1 MGLLNN
7 NDYIDPFKGSDYI
20 DPSSNAE
27 RLSDQV
33 NRDHAR
39 RESYVQRRYVKP
51 AQSDQASRD
60 RQAPQNTRSKQDGRS
75 QQAQGDQST
84 RGDTLQTMLNDWSTQ
99 TMRYAQ
105 SMQQSLQQALR
116 QNQQNPQN
124 PQGRPSQPYNPPRI
138 QTERATREFQST
150 SDKKQRRHKNG
161 FVTVLEI
168 VIIIAVI
175 ASIGGMLSDS
185 MSNIISDFDGS
196 TSQFEELSTQE
207 TVSEDVGKLY
217 STGGK
222 ALK

>member
-27 RLSDQV
+27 RLSNQV

-84 RGDTLQTMLNDWSTQ
+84 RGDTLQPMLHDWSTQ
-99 TMRYAQ
+99 TKRYAQ
-105 SMQQSLQQALR
+105 SMQQS
-116 QNQQNPQN
+116 
-124 PQGRPSQPYNPPRI
+124 
-138 QTERATREFQST
+138 
-150 SDKKQRRHKNG
+150 
-161 FVTVLEI
+161 
-168 VIIIAVI
+168 
-175 ASIGGMLSDS
+175 
-185 MSNIISDFDGS
+185 
-196 TSQFEELSTQE
+196 
-207 TVSEDVGKLY
+207 
-217 STGGK
+217 
-222 ALK
+222 

>member
-27 RLSDQV
+27 RLSNQV

-116 QNQQNPQN
+116 QISKTRRTRKDAHRSPIIRRAYKRNEPHASSNPL
-124 PQGRPSQPYNPPRI
+124 P
-138 QTERATREFQST
+138 TRSNAAIKT
-150 SDKKQRRHKNG
+150 
-161 FVTVLEI
+161 
-168 VIIIAVI
+168 
-175 ASIGGMLSDS
+175 ASSPFWRSLSS
-185 MSNIISDFDGS
+185 S
-196 TSQFEELSTQE
+196 L
-207 TVSEDVGKLY
+207 
-217 STGGK
+217 
-222 ALK
+222 

>member
-27 RLSDQV
+27 RLSNQV

-116 QNQQNPQN
+116 
-124 PQGRPSQPYNPPRI
+124 
-138 QTERATREFQST
+138 
-150 SDKKQRRHKNG
+150 
-161 FVTVLEI
+161 
-168 VIIIAVI
+168 
-175 ASIGGMLSDS
+175 
-185 MSNIISDFDGS
+185 
-196 TSQFEELSTQE
+196 
-207 TVSEDVGKLY
+207 
-217 STGGK
+217 
-222 ALK
+222 